1 MQFDNEEL
9 SVMNR
14 QAEFSTITINR
25 EEYLF
30 KLALYHKD
38 PKRIKFILANH
49 KRLGNSL
56 ISYLFKKNY
65 SGIALNLVDDAKAK
79 FSLAIDSGNLEVAF
93 KTANELKDRECY
105 MKLGEEALRQGNQQ
119 LLEIAYQNS
128 KNFEKLSFFYLI
140 TGNMTKLEKM
150 LYIAQNRGDM
160 MSRFQNAIF
169 LGDIQERIRILAET
183 GQSKIKKL
191 KNL

>member
-1 MQFDNEEL
+1 MLDKQGDISSL
-9 SVMNR
+9 P
-14 QAEFSTITINR
+14 INR

-38 PKRIKFILANH
+38 AKRIKFILSQH

-65 SGIALNLVDDAKAK
+65 SGIALNLVDDLKAK

-93 KTANELKDRECY
+93 KTANELKDRDCF

-119 LLEIAYQNS
+119 LVEIAYQNS

-140 TGNMTKLEKM
+140 TGNIPKLEKM
-150 LYIAQNRGDM
+150 LYISQNRGDM

-169 LGDIQERIRILAET
+169 LGDIHERIRILAET
-183 GQSKIKKL
+183 GQSTFKSSFISTI
-191 KNL
+191 

>member
-1 MQFDNEEL
+1 MDRNGTI
-9 SVMNR
+9 
-14 QAEFSTITINR
+14 STIPINR

-38 PKRIKFILANH
+38 SKRIKFILANH

-65 SGIALNLVDDAKAK
+65 SGIALNLVDNPKAK

-93 KTANELKDRECY
+93 KTSNELKDKECY

-119 LLEIAYQNS
+119 LVEIAYQNS

-140 TGNMTKLEKM
+140 TGNLTKLEKM
-150 LYIAQNRGDM
+150 LYIAQNRGDI

-169 LGDIQERIRILAET
+169 LGDIHERIRILAET
-183 GQSKIKKL
+183 GQCK
-191 KNL
+191 